1 MVLNNEQYIDKLQ
14 TNAYMK
20 NISLVLN
27 RKYISKLLLWKYS
40 FHCMLHKKKGRNKKK
55 HGYFSNSDEQK
66 HIINNKSY

>member
-40 FHCMLHKKKGRNKKK
+40 FHCMLHKKNGRNKKQ
-55 HGYFSNSDEQK
+55 GYFSNFDE